1 MLITHEYY
9 TIDTVKI
16 VSIDSM
22 STLNVAHQQLTQPE
36 GERLFEAQADLVK
49 GLARETRARED

>member
-1 MLITHEYY
+1 MVIMHAHY

-16 VSIDSM
+16 ISVDHM

-36 GERLFEAQADLVK
+36 GKALG
-49 GLARETRARED
+49 GLSGSMAEETRN